1 VILVSIIRTSVGK
14 IAMLPILSIL
24 ALLLCLWILVLQLMR
39 REESS
44 SRRRALARQHPHT
57 YKRIPRDPEEQYIEG
72 VGYIIGDVTCKYNA
86 RSPYMRCAVNP
97 SGLCEGCR
105 DHYRQ

>member
-1 VILVSIIRTSVGK
+1 
-14 IAMLPILSIL
+14 MLPILSIL
-24 ALLLCLWILVLQLMR
+24 ALLLCFWVFVSKLIR
-39 REESS
+39 REEFSN
-44 SRRRALARQHPHT
+44 RRRALASQYPHT

-72 VGYIIGDVTCKYNA
+72 VGYIIGDVSCKYNA

-105 DHYRQ
+105 DHHRQ